1 MIIWNIFIA
10 HFSPCNIFPMC
21 LNNCILFGVMLSKCQ
36 YFIQTLSLHYIHS
49 LFWIQV
55 HMIFLQWIPW
65 LLRMS
70 RPGEKITRKSIL
82 MQKKIKELD
91 KTEVKQDK
99 VDMERTQLCFLHW
112 FMQVSS
118 KTLLANVLDMDDDFC
133 TVSSTVVTSSVSLNG
148 EKEQKLPGFWV
159 HCIQRF

>member
-1 MIIWNIFIA
+1 
-10 HFSPCNIFPMC
+10 
-21 LNNCILFGVMLSKCQ
+21 
-36 YFIQTLSLHYIHS
+36 
-49 LFWIQV
+49 
-55 HMIFLQWIPW
+55 
-65 LLRMS
+65 
-70 RPGEKITRKSIL
+70 

-99 VDMERTQLCFLHW
+99 VDMEQTQLRLLHW
-112 FMQVSS
+112 FLQVSS

-159 HCIQRF
+159 HCIQSFYQSI